1 MYLLELGKAAI
12 EGVISIPVDL
22 AYGARRSYEDIA
34 GSSRVK
40 QENRAERDRA
50 FQVIKMAINLGSDE
64 SGPIAKMVKL
74 VLTEFYDLLSD
85 SAIESIAKKAGI
97 GASFMGGRVSTQLAL
112 TTLLSQKLT
121 KEIAVRVTVKRVIK
135 FGVGVAAS
143 VLLLQ
148 GFIEKASEASKRLH
162 TLSPKLYTKFREKN
176 LDMAYILI
184 EDSMSPILEAI
195 RVHGKNKTEFEV
207 LIQRMLDEN

>member
-22 AYGARRSYEDIA
+22 AYGARRSYEDIV

-195 RVHGKNKTEFEV
+195 RVHGKNKAEFEV